1 VSDPTQDSAAATLA
15 ALGVGLDQPLA
26 ALDRLEPAWGAAPE
40 AEARVVAALGASNE
54 PAVAHRLSALEARSA
69 KSVRREIRR
78 ALYKL
83 EQRGLWKPPTPAP
96 PPRASELLGIHEG
109 EPEAW
114 LSAIDA
120 GGNRLAWLARS
131 LGHGLATLSTVISDT
146 AGMRDLHAGETTR
159 KALAKARKDLA
170 SRHGTTLVEAPWQHV
185 DALVADAYERAQDRS
200 ALTEYPQ
207 ARTLVVPHPARGP
220 VAAPIDALIDRAA
233 AGDDPAALA
242 ASGEAL
248 GEREL
253 AGWLLPLEWLKA
265 TLDELEGAQQSVLV
279 LSPVQKEERAR
290 VALGRAI
297 DEILDP
303 PERRELYAGRLEET
317 AYLLAKRGAL
327 GHARAL
333 VAAAVAL
340 RTGKAISAIPVLAE
354 LTRASLGLAAQV
366 HAEEAREQAK
376 SSLIV
381 SPAQALA
388 EAQARSRSRR

>member
-1 VSDPTQDSAAATLA
+1 MSNPTRGAGEATPA
-15 ALGVGLDQPLA
+15 NLGVSLDRPLET
-26 ALDRLEPAWGAAPE
+26 LDRLEAAWGNAPE
-40 AEARVVAALGASNE
+40 IEARVVAALGASHE
-54 PAVAHRLSALEARSA
+54 PEAARRLAALEARSTKA
-69 KSVRREIRR
+69 VRREIRR

-83 EQRGLWKPPTPAP
+83 EQRGLWSPPAPAP

-131 LGHGLATLSTVISDT
+131 IPNAVVTLSTVISDT
-146 AGMRDLHAGETTR
+146 AGVRDLHAGETTR

-185 DALVADAYERAQDRS
+185 DALVARAYELTQDRS
-200 ALTEYPQ
+200 TLTEYPQ
-207 ARTLVVPHPARGP
+207 ARALVVPHPATGP
-220 VAAPIDALIDRAA
+220 VSPPIDALVERAD
-233 AGDDPAALA
+233 AGGDSAALA

-248 GEREL
+248 REPEL
-253 AGWLLPLEWLKA
+253 AGWLLPLEWLQA
-265 TLDELEGAQQSVLV
+265 TIDELEGAQQSVLV

-290 VALGRAI
+290 VAFGRAI
-297 DEILDP
+297 DEVLDP
-303 PERRELYAGRLEET
+303 PERRELYAARLDET
-317 AYLLAKRGAL
+317 AYLLARRGAL
-327 GHARAL
+327 AHARAL

-340 RTGKAISAIPVLAE
+340 RGGKPISAIPVLAE
-354 LTRASLGLAAQV
+354 LTRASLALAVQV

-388 EAQARSRSRR
+388 EAQARSRPRR